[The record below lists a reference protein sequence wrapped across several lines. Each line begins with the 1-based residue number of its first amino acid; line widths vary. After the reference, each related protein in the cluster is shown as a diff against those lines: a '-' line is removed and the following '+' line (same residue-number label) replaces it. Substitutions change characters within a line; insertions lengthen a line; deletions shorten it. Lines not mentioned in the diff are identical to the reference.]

1 MPELP
6 VYIVD
11 IVGNAV
17 TNANAVLRAN
27 ASSYLAVNDKNIQ
40 YIFGDQDEIN
50 KQLQLLNQG
59 TESKITKYPLIALV
73 MPFPETIGGEYL
85 QVVIERL
92 FFAMVTG
99 KDELF
104 GTRYSTY
111 FKPVLYPIYYEF
123 FNQLSHFTVEGDPNS
138 IHRKKMDVPRIVPSA
153 ADGLTND
160 YVDAIVVSELN
171 FLINPQ
177 KIC

>member
-11 IVGNAV
+11 IIGSAV
-17 TNANAVLRAN
+17 ANTNTVLRSD
-27 ASSYLAVNDKNIQ
+27 ASSYLSVSDRNIQ
-40 YIFGDQDEIN
+40 YIFGDQEEIN
-50 KQLQLLNQG
+50 KQLQLLSQG

-85 QVVIERL
+85 RVDIERM
-92 FFAMVTG
+92 FFATVTG

-104 GTRYSTY
+104 GTRYVNY

-123 FNQLSHFTVEGDPNS
+123 FNQLSHFTVEGDPNT
-138 IHRKKMDVPRIVPSA
+138 IYRKKTDVPRVVPSGS
-153 ADGLTND
+153 DGLTND
-160 YVDAIVVSELN
+160 YVDAIVVSNFN